1 MIKFNNIAL
10 KSKLLSYLDYF
21 ILYKEIN
28 NSYQHLG
35 DNMAMNRRETFK
47 LAGVAAVA
55 AALPSM
61 TMASET
67 KVAGKTS
74 GKSVVIVG
82 GGFGGLTIAKAL
94 RKKDSS
100 IEVTV
105 IEKKGMFMACPFS
118 NSLLGGLDNVSLDT
132 FVGDFYQPA
141 TKHGYSFVNAEVT
154 AIDRKSKT
162 VTTTTGDISY
172 DILVLSPGIA
182 YDYEKQFPKWSKEKI
197 AHVSQACPAGL
208 MPGNEHIALKRQL
221 DNMDD
226 GNVIIVPPAKG
237 KYRCPPAPYERTAMV
252 ANYMKNEG
260 IKGKVIVLDTRNG
273 KFAKGKAFKES
284 WADLFSDIIEY
295 KGLTE
300 VVDVDPAAKTITYK
314 EYKDADDMTG
324 TTKTEKYEVC
334 NLMPI
339 NKCSP
344 VITMADI
351 EHNGAGYAVMDGYS
365 FKSKTDVNV
374 YVIGDAVTHKI
385 PPSGQTAIW
394 AAHRAAGQIVD
405 QLNGKTSDFKAGLPA
420 NAANVCF
427 SMVGGKP
434 EEAIMV
440 THTFSAD
447 ESGVLK
453 GKGHVPKPKDGGG
466 KFRSKG
472 TAKATREW
480 FGGVMR
486 EMFS

>member
-1 MIKFNNIAL
+1 
-10 KSKLLSYLDYF
+10 
-21 ILYKEIN
+21 
-28 NSYQHLG
+28 
-35 DNMAMNRRETFK
+35 MAMDRRDTFK

-55 AALPSM
+55 AALP
-61 TMASET
+61 TMATASEA
-67 KVAGKTS
+67 KSAKKAG

-82 GGFGGLTIAKAL
+82 GGFGGLTMAKAL
-94 RKKDSS
+94 RKADSS

-105 IEKKGMFMACPFS
+105 LEKSNMFMACPFS
-118 NSLLGGLDNVSLDT
+118 NTLLGGLDGVTLDT
-132 FVGDFYQPA
+132 FVGDYYQPA
-141 TKHGYSFVNAEVT
+141 SKHGYDFVHATVT
-154 AIDRKSKT
+154 AIDRKAKT
-162 VTTTTGDISY
+162 VTTTNGDFAY

-182 YDYEKQFPKWSKEKI
+182 YDYEKQFPTWDADKI
-197 AHVSQACPAGL
+197 RDVSHACPAAL
-208 MPGNEHIALKRQL
+208 MPGNEHVALKRQL

-237 KYRCPPAPYERTAMV
+237 KFRCPPAPYERTAMV

-260 IKGKVIVLDTRNG
+260 IKGKVIVLDTRGG

-284 WADLFSDIIEY
+284 WADLFPDIIEY
-295 KGLTE
+295 KGLTK
-300 VVDVDPAAKTITYK
+300 VTDVDPVAKTITYT
-314 EYKDADDMTG
+314 EFANADDEKG
-324 TTKTEKYEVC
+324 TVKTEKYQVC
-334 NLMPI
+334 NLIPI

-344 VITMADI
+344 VIAMSGVEVNA
-351 EHNGAGYAVMDGYS
+351 GGYALMDGYS
-365 FKSKTDVNV
+365 FRSKTDKSV
-374 YVIGDAVTHKI
+374 YVVGDAVTHKI

-394 AAHRAAGQIVD
+394 GAHRAAGQIIA
-405 QLNGKTSDFKAGLPA
+405 QLNGKVKDTKEGLPA
-420 NAANVCF
+420 KAANVCF

-447 ESGVLK
+447 KSGVLK
-453 GKGHVPKPKDGGG
+453 GKGNVPKPKDGNG

>member
-1 MIKFNNIAL
+1 
-10 KSKLLSYLDYF
+10 
-21 ILYKEIN
+21 
-28 NSYQHLG
+28 
-35 DNMAMNRRETFK
+35 MAMNRRDTFK
-47 LAGVAAVA
+47 LAGVAAA
-55 AALPSM
+55 AAAIPSIA
-61 TMASET
+61 MASGAT
-67 KVAGKTS
+67 AKKAS

-82 GGFGGLTIAKAL
+82 GGFGGLTMAKAL
-94 RKKDSS
+94 RKADSS

-105 IEKKGMFMACPFS
+105 LEKNNMFMACPFS
-118 NSLLGGLDNVSLDT
+118 NALLGGLDGVTLNT
-132 FVGDFYQPA
+132 FVGDYYQPSA
-141 TKHGYSFVNAEVT
+141 KHGYEFVHATVT
-154 AIDRKSKT
+154 DIDRKAKT
-162 VTTTTGDISY
+162 VTTTNGDFAY

-182 YDYEKQFPKWSKEKI
+182 YDYEKQFPKWSSDKI
-197 AHVSQACPAGL
+197 REVAHACPAAL
-208 MPGNEHIALKRQL
+208 MPGNEHVALKRQL

-237 KYRCPPAPYERTAMV
+237 KFRCPPAPYERTAMV
-252 ANYMKNEG
+252 ANFMKNEG
-260 IKGKVIVLDTRNG
+260 IKGKVIVLDTRGG

-284 WADLFSDIIEY
+284 WADVFPDIIEY
-295 KGLTE
+295 KGLTQ
-300 VVDVDPAAKTITYK
+300 VTDVDPVAKTITYT
-314 EYKDADDMTG
+314 EFKDADDEKG
-324 TTKTEKYEVC
+324 VSKTEKYEVC
-334 NLMPI
+334 NLIPI

-344 VITMADI
+344 VIAMAGI
-351 EHNGAGYAVMDGYS
+351 ETNAAGYALMDGYS
-365 FKSKTDVNV
+365 FKSKTDSNI
-374 YVIGDAVTHKI
+374 YVCGDAVTHKI

-394 AAHRAAGQIVD
+394 GANRAAGQIVA
-405 QLNGKTSDFKAGLPA
+405 QLNGKVDDPKKGLPA
-420 NAANVCF
+420 NAANVCY

-447 ESGVLK
+447 PSGVLK

>member
-1 MIKFNNIAL
+1 
-10 KSKLLSYLDYF
+10 
-21 ILYKEIN
+21 
-28 NSYQHLG
+28 
-35 DNMAMNRRETFK
+35 MAMDRRDTFK
-47 LAGVAAVA
+47 LAGVAAAA
-55 AALPSM
+55 AALPTM
-61 TMASET
+61 AMASET
-67 KVAGKTS
+67 KAAAKTS

-82 GGFGGLTIAKAL
+82 GGFGGLTMAKAL
-94 RKKDSS
+94 RKSDSS

-118 NSLLGGLDNVSLDT
+118 NALLGGLDNVSLDT

-141 TKHGYSFVNAEVT
+141 QKHGYSFVNAEVT
-154 AIDRKSKT
+154 AIDRKAKT
-162 VTTTTGDISY
+162 VTTTAGDISY

-197 AHVSQACPAGL
+197 AQVAQACPAAL
-208 MPGNEHIALKRQL
+208 MPGNEHVALKRQL

-226 GNVIIVPPAKG
+226 GNVIIVPPASG
-237 KYRCPPAPYERTAMV
+237 KFRCPPAPYERTAMV

-260 IKGKVIVLDTRNG
+260 IKGKVIVLDTRGG

-295 KGLTE
+295 KGLTQ
-300 VVDVDPAAKTITYK
+300 VTDVDTAAKTITYT
-314 EYKDADDMTG
+314 EFANADDKKG
-324 TTKTEKYEVC
+324 VSKTEKYQVC
-334 NLMPI
+334 NLIPI

-344 VITMADI
+344 VIAMAGL
-351 EHNGAGYAVMDGYS
+351 ETNGAGYALMDGYS
-365 FKSKTDVNV
+365 FKSKTDSSI
-374 YVIGDAVTHKI
+374 YVCGDAVTHKI

-394 AAHRAAGQIVD
+394 GAHRAAGQIID
-405 QLNGKTSDFKAGLPA
+405 QLNGKVSDTKAGLPA
-420 NAANVCF
+420 KAANVCF

-447 ESGVLK
+447 PSGVLK
-453 GKGHVPKPKDGGG
+453 GKGTVPKPKDGNG

>member
-1 MIKFNNIAL
+1 
-10 KSKLLSYLDYF
+10 
-21 ILYKEIN
+21 
-28 NSYQHLG
+28 
-35 DNMAMNRRETFK
+35 MAMNRRDTFK
-47 LAGVAAVA
+47 LAGVAAA
-55 AALPSM
+55 AVALP
-61 TMASET
+61 TMATAS
-67 KVAGKTS
+67 GKKSTAKKS
-74 GKSVVIVG
+74 GGKSVVIVG
-82 GGFGGLTIAKAL
+82 GGFGGLTMAKAL
-94 RKKDSS
+94 RKKDKS

-105 IEKKGMFMACPFS
+105 IEKSNMFMACPFS
-118 NSLLGGLDNVSLDT
+118 NALLGGLDGVTLDT
-132 FVGDFYQPA
+132 FVGDYYQPSS
-141 TKHGYSFVNAEVT
+141 KHGYAFVHGEVT
-154 AIDRKSKT
+154 AIDRKAKT
-162 VTTTTGDISY
+162 VTTTNGDFAY

-182 YDYEKQFPKWSKEKI
+182 YDTAKQFPKWSEDKI
-197 AHVSQACPAGL
+197 REVAHACPSGL
-208 MPGNEHIALKRQL
+208 MPGNEHVALKRQL
-221 DNMDD
+221 ENMDD
-226 GNVIIVPPAKG
+226 GNVIIIPPAKG

-284 WADLFSDIIEY
+284 WNDLFSDIIEY

-300 VVDVDPAAKTITYK
+300 IIDVDTAAKTVTYK
-314 EYKDADDMTG
+314 EYKNADDLEG
-324 TTKTEKYEVC
+324 KTQTVKYEVC
-334 NLMPI
+334 NLMPN

-344 VITMADI
+344 VIAMAGL
-351 EHNGAGYAVMDGYS
+351 ETNGSGYALMDGYS
-365 FKSKTDVNV
+365 FKSKSDSSV
-374 YVIGDAVTHKI
+374 YVCGDAVSHGI

-394 AAHRAAGQIVD
+394 GAHRAAGQIVD
-405 QLNGKTSDFKAGLPA
+405 QLNGKVNDPKAGLPA
-420 NAANVCF
+420 KAANVCF

-447 ESGVLK
+447 KSGVLK
-453 GKGHVPKPKDGGG
+453 GKGNVPKPKDGNG

>member
-1 MIKFNNIAL
+1 
-10 KSKLLSYLDYF
+10 
-21 ILYKEIN
+21 
-28 NSYQHLG
+28 
-35 DNMAMNRRETFK
+35 MAMDRRDTFK
-47 LAGVAAVA
+47 LAGVAAA
-55 AALPSM
+55 AAAMPA
-61 TMASET
+61 MAMATEKSAT
-67 KVAGKTS
+67 AKKAN

-82 GGFGGLTIAKAL
+82 GGFGGLTMAKAL
-94 RKKDSS
+94 RKQDKS
-100 IEVTV
+100 IEVTL
-105 IEKKGMFMACPFS
+105 IEKKDMFMACPFS
-118 NSLLGGLDNVSLDT
+118 NTLLGGLDNVSLDT
-132 FVGDFYQPA
+132 FVGDFYQPSA
-141 TKHGYSFVNAEVT
+141 KHGYNFVHGTVT
-154 AIDRKSKT
+154 AIDKKAKT
-162 VTTTTGDISY
+162 VTTTNGDFAY

-197 AHVSQACPAGL
+197 AHVSQACPAAL

-226 GNVIIVPPAKG
+226 GNVIIVPPAQG
-237 KYRCPPAPYERTAMV
+237 KYRCPPAPYERASMV

-260 IKGKVIVLDTRNG
+260 IKGKVIVLDTRGG

-284 WADLFSDIIEY
+284 WKDLYDGIIDY

-300 VVDVDPAAKTITYK
+300 VVDVDPAAKTIIYK
-314 EYKDADDMTG
+314 VFANADDEEG
-324 TTKTEKYEVC
+324 VTKTDKYEVC
-334 NLMPI
+334 NLIPI

-344 VITMADI
+344 VIAMAGV
-351 EHNGAGYAVMDGYS
+351 ETNAAGYAIMDGYS
-365 FKSKTDVNV
+365 FKSKTDGSI
-374 YVIGDAVTHKI
+374 YVIGDAVTHAI

-394 AAHRAAGQIVD
+394 AANRAAGEIVD
-405 QLNGKTSDFKAGLPA
+405 QLNGKKTDYKAGLPA
-420 NAANVCF
+420 KAANVCF

-447 ESGVLK
+447 PSGVLK
-453 GKGHVPKPKDGGG
+453 GEGNVPKPKDGAG

-480 FGGVMR
+480 FSGVMR